1 MSTRRR
7 ARAHSAALIGAAL
20 WFGTVAAQ
28 DLLPDA
34 ERRSASPLAAQAI
47 DGGLRSGVSPPR
59 TVHKSTDSH
68 MRRMSPNARYLRGS
82 VVVKFR
88 DGTSA
93 GRKADLVSLVAGRS
107 MPTLSY
113 AAFDLVAL
121 DPADDPEAVA
131 TRLSAQPDVAY
142 AQARYRAR
150 PLLRPNDPFYAL
162 QWNLPALELERA
174 WDINPGASPSVIV
187 AVVDSGVAYTNTSL
201 RYLQFNPQSIDG
213 VDFPALGTVD
223 IAFAAAPDLGAADR
237 FVSPY
242 DFIWDDPQPVD
253 MHGHGTHIAGTI
265 GQTTNNSM
273 GVAGV
278 AFNVKLMPVKVIDGF
293 WDEYFESPFFGTDDT
308 VARGVRY
315 AADNGAKVINMSIG
329 RDGPPAPVVRAAI
342 EYAVSK
348 GAFVAIASGNEFL
361 DGNPTP
367 RFAEFA
373 QEIKGA
379 VSVGAIGAD
388 RQRAV
393 YSNTGPYLEL
403 VAPGGDFTR
412 GGVSSMILQQTY
424 DFDFTDTF
432 LNGAGGFRPP
442 RFDVFAYLYAEGT
455 SMATAH
461 VSGLAAMLYQQ
472 GITKPSAIEAV
483 MKRSATDLGPQGR
496 DDQYGHGLINARA
509 ALRGLGIFR

>member
-1 MSTRRR
+1 MSIRRR
-7 ARAHSAALIGAAL
+7 ARAHSAALIGVAL

-28 DLLPDA
+28 DLLPNA

-47 DGGLRSGVSPPR
+47 DGGLRSGASPPR
-59 TVHKSTDSH
+59 ALNKATDSH
-68 MRRMSPNARYLRGS
+68 TRRMPANARYLRGS
-82 VVVKFR
+82 VIVKFR

-93 GRKADLVSLVAGRS
+93 ARKADLVSLVAGRS
-107 MPTLSY
+107 MPGLAY
-113 AAFDLVAL
+113 AAFDLVAI

-131 TRLSAQPDVAY
+131 SRLSAQPDVAY

-150 PLLRPNDPFYAL
+150 PLFRPNDPLYSL

-201 RYLQFNPQSIDG
+201 RFVQFNPQSIDG
-213 VDFPALGTVD
+213 VVFPALGTVD
-223 IAFAAAPDLGAADR
+223 IPFAAAPDLGAADR
-237 FVSPY
+237 FVAPY
-242 DFIWDDPQPVD
+242 DFIWDDPQPID
-253 MHGHGTHIAGTI
+253 IHGHGTHVAGTI
-265 GQTTNNSM
+265 GQTTNNSA

-293 WDEYFESPFFGTDDT
+293 WDEYFQSPFFGTDDT

-315 AADNGAKVINMSIG
+315 AADNGAKVINLSIG
-329 RDGPPAPVVRAAI
+329 RDGPPAPVVRAAV
-342 EYAVSK
+342 EYAVSR
-348 GAFVAIASGNEFL
+348 GAFIAVASGNEFL
-361 DGNPTP
+361 DGNPSP

-373 QEIKGA
+373 HQVNGV

-388 RQRAV
+388 RQRAT

-412 GGVSSMILQQTY
+412 SGVSGMILQQSY

-461 VSGLAAMLYQQ
+461 VSGLAALLYQQ
-472 GITKPSAIEAV
+472 GITKPSAIEAI
-483 MKRSATDLGPQGR
+483 MKRSATDLGAQGR

-509 ALRGLGIFR
+509 ALRGQGIFR

>member
-1 MSTRRR
+1 MSIRRR
-7 ARAHSAALIGAAL
+7 ARAHRAALIGVAL
-20 WFGTVAAQ
+20 WFATIAAQ
-28 DLLPDA
+28 DMLPNA
-34 ERRSASPLAAQAI
+34 ERRSASPLATHAI
-47 DGGLRSGVSPPR
+47 DGGLRSSASPLR
-59 TVHKSTDSH
+59 AVHKSTDLH
-68 MRRMSPNARYLRGS
+68 TRRMPANARYLRGS
-82 VVVKFR
+82 VIVKFR
-88 DGTSA
+88 DGTTSA
-93 GRKADLVSLVAGRS
+93 RRADLVSLVAGRS
-107 MPTLSY
+107 MPSLPY

-121 DPADDPEAVA
+121 DPTEDPEAVA
-131 TRLSAQPDVAY
+131 SRLSAQPDVAY

-150 PLLRPNDPFYAL
+150 PLFRPNDPFYSL
-162 QWNLPALELERA
+162 QWNLPAVELERA
-174 WDINPGASPSVIV
+174 WDINAGASPSVIV
-187 AVVDSGVAYTNTSL
+187 AVVDSGVAYTSTSL
-201 RYLQFNPQSIDG
+201 RFVQFSARSIEG
-213 VDFPALGTVD
+213 EIFPALGTVD
-223 IAFAAAPDLGAADR
+223 VPFAAAPDLGGADR

-242 DFIWDDPQPVD
+242 DFIWDDPQPLD
-253 MHGHGTHIAGTI
+253 MHGHGTHVAGTI
-265 GQTTNNSM
+265 GQTTNNAL

-293 WDEYFESPFFGTDDT
+293 WDEYFESPFVGTDDT

-315 AADNGAKVINMSIG
+315 AADNGAKVINLSIG
-329 RDGPPAPVVRAAI
+329 RDGPPAPVVRSAI
-342 EYAVSK
+342 EYAVSR
-348 GAFVAIASGNEFL
+348 GAFIAVASGNEFL
-361 DGNPTP
+361 DGNPAP
-367 RFAEFA
+367 RFADFA
-373 QEIKGA
+373 QQINGM
-379 VSVGAIGAD
+379 VSVGAIGSD

-412 GGVSSMILQQTY
+412 SGVGGMILQQTY

-461 VSGLAAMLYQQ
+461 VSGLAALLYQQ

-483 MKRSATDLGPQGR
+483 MKRSATDLGPAGR